1 MSVNKKAVPMR
12 EQPPEVRKKNF
23 NEVPLGYS
31 EEEAI
36 EEANRCLQCK
46 NKPCVNGCPVNID
59 IPEFIKAIREKDF
72 QKAIDIIHETDSLPC
87 MTGRVCP
94 QEEQCQAFC
103 VVGKIGEPV
112 SIGRLERFVADWE
125 MERKLKG
132 LILKTTI
139 NPVVKNGI
147 KVAIV
152 GSGPAGLTCAAEMAK
167 KGYEVTVFEGFH
179 ELGGVLVYGIPEFR
193 LPKAI
198 VKAEIDTLK
207 EMGVKFVT
215 NALIGRVLTIEDLF
229 SLGFKAIFIGTGAGL
244 PKFMN
249 IPGEN
254 LNGIYSANEFLT
266 RVNLMKAYLEG
277 EYDTPV
283 LRGKRVAV
291 VGGGNV
297 AMDAAR
303 TALRL
308 GAEHVYLIYRR
319 TEKEMPARI
328 EEVHHA
334 KEEGVEFYT
343 LTNPVKYIGNE
354 NGFVK
359 QVECQKMELGEPD
372 ESGRRSP
379 VPVTGSEFTLDIDE
393 AIVAIGTTP
402 NPIIART
409 TPGLKFKKGGE
420 IEADEW
426 GRTSISGVFAGG
438 DIVTGAATV
447 VTAMGAGRKAAVAMD
462 EYLKSLVP

>member
-1 MSVNKKAVPMR
+1 MSVDKNAVPMR
-12 EQPPEVRKKNF
+12 EQPPEERKKNF

-36 EEANRCLQCK
+36 LEANRCLQCK
-46 NKPCVNGCPVNID
+46 HKPCVSGCPVNID
-59 IPEFIKAIREKDF
+59 IPAFIKAIREKEF
-72 QKAIDIIHETDSLPC
+72 QKAIDIIHETDFLPC
-87 MTGRVCP
+87 ITGRVCP
-94 QEEQCQAFC
+94 QEEQCQAQC

-125 MERKLKG
+125 MERKIKG
-132 LILKTTI
+132 LIPKSSTNDI
-139 NPVVKNGI
+139 VKNGI

-152 GSGPAGLTCAAEMAK
+152 GSGPAGLTCAGELAK
-167 KGYEVTVFEGFH
+167 KGYDVTIFEGFH
-179 ELGGVLVYGIPEFR
+179 EPGGVLVYGIPEFR
-193 LPKAI
+193 LPKSI
-198 VKAEIDTLK
+198 VKAEIESLK
-207 EMGVKFVT
+207 EMGVKIIT

-229 SLGFKAIFIGTGAGL
+229 HQGFKAIFIGTGAGL

-283 LRGKRVAV
+283 LRGRKVAV
-291 VGGGNV
+291 IGGGNV

-308 GAEHVYLIYRR
+308 GAEDVYLIYRR
-319 TEKEMPARI
+319 TEEEMPARI

-334 KEEGVEFYT
+334 KEEGIKFYT
-343 LTNPVKYIGNE
+343 LTNPVKYVGNE

-359 QVECQKMELGEPD
+359 KVVCQKMTLGEPD

-379 VPVTGSEFTLDIDE
+379 VPLEEYFTLEIDE

-402 NPIIART
+402 NPIISKT
-409 TPGLKFKKGGE
+409 TPGLKVKKNGE
-420 IEADEW
+420 IETDEW
-426 GRTSISGVFAGG
+426 GRTSIPGVFAGG

-447 VTAMGAGRKAAVAMD
+447 VTAMGAGRKVAFAID
-462 EYLKSLVP
+462 EYIKTLK